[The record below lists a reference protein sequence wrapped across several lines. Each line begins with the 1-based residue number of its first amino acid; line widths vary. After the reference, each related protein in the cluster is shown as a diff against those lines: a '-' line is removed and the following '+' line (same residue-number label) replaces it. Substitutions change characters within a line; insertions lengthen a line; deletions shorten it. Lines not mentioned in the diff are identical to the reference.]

1 MKRTLTKKGLP
12 PFGILP
18 FHMFIQPKNGQEFCQ
33 EATIAEVWNDLP
45 GSHFSYP
52 IAPLGDEVVEKLQF
66 GLTKWRSWDKET
78 RRISGGRSTS
88 KMEITDTQ

>member
-1 MKRTLTKKGLP
+1 MASSLFICSSNQKR
-12 PFGILP
+12 
-18 FHMFIQPKNGQEFCQ
+18 QEFCQ
-33 EATIAEVWNDLP
+33 EATIAEVWNDLS
-45 GSHFSYP
+45 GSHLGYP

-78 RRISGGRSTS
+78 RRISGGRGTS